1 MSKFTVVRAGAGS
14 GKTYDLC
21 ETVVNEVLGGLDPA
35 RILATTF
42 TRKAAAE
49 LKSRIQQR
57 LLAAIGLPL
66 DQSLKKIERLELGAI
81 GTVHSVGHQLLTK
94 YAIQVG
100 ISPRLQVLEEE
111 ATRRVLLDVLNCM
124 NPAPWEELAKRMNRL
139 SLGVPQE
146 LVLELL
152 QAKRTNRISH
162 KDFQDQIQTSGKR
175 LIEIMAP
182 NGPLEHPLTFEE
194 LYLLA
199 KKILNSLHHL
209 TSDTTKTTD
218 KAKTDLQRLIA
229 GNACIWKDFLTASKI
244 KAGVSSGADAIVS
257 ELRDYASNIL
267 RSGNLHQDIRALLK
281 QLVEQTISLSEAYQ
295 AFKKERGMVDFTDL
309 EVLFLNLL
317 TDPALMENLKADFE
331 LVVVDEFQDTNP
343 IQLAIFQQLRSIATA
358 CHWVGDSKQA
368 IYGFNGADAQ
378 LVGVVWNNTPSGA
391 RKFLPDNYRSQA
403 GLVQLVGQLFKPI
416 FGKGVV
422 LHPKKPGIPRG
433 IERWLI
439 SAKNYEQEYTAL
451 AVGIAQL
458 RNEGIRLRDIG
469 ILTRTNRNVQ
479 DIGDACKAMGLPV
492 ILSLPGLLDT
502 REGALTLAGLQLAA
516 DRYDSLAAATILHIL
531 SAPGADTPEWLNS
544 RLQEVEKASAVNEKN
559 GAEHSSTVPP
569 WDGNPLLALL
579 EDIDLQASSPSTVVQ
594 QVIDAL
600 DIGNR
605 LRSWGDVPRRAA
617 NLDALLDIARKYEDE
632 MRDLGKSAT
641 VTGLITHLKNLGNKE
656 KDFTGTPYGIDAIT
670 ILTYHKSKG
679 LEWPVVILTGLDY
692 DRPSEMWEPIVE
704 GGGTNPVEP
713 LKGRTLRYWPWPF
726 GRDKY
731 GRLSSG
737 SGLEDMALQSE
748 EGQDASTREEDEARR
763 LLYVGFTRA
772 REKLILAHREKKYKW
787 LEKIPEIDSIL
798 PVNLAPYKHKLPGI
812 ATTYVIRKPDFNN
825 FDAFRLPKKKNETW
839 LVPLQAPDE
848 VIKPVP
854 RWYNPSH
861 QRTEMTAAEL
871 TVTVETLSDTPL
883 FPEIKDDAQYNS
895 LGNAVHAYLASLPS
909 TVTLGIDYI
918 EALALRCLKGW
929 DAQTILSTNEL
940 AAMGE
945 RFREWINHRYP
956 GAVWHTEVPM
966 TAPKSDGGQWKGVLD
981 LALELDGG
989 EIVLIDHKSSPVRHD
1004 QCSDKAVTF
1013 YGQLDAYRKALEVQ
1027 GINVKETWIHFPLS
1041 GVMVKMSHC

>member
-1 MSKFTVVRAGAGS
+1 MMSKFTVVRAGAGS

-49 LKSRIQQR
+49 LKNRIQQR
-57 LLAAIGLPL
+57 LLADKGLPL
-66 DQSLKKIERLELGAI
+66 DQRLKRIERLELGAI

-139 SLGVPQE
+139 SLGVPQD

-152 QAKRTNRISH
+152 QAKRANLISH
-162 KDFQDQIQTSGKR
+162 KDFQDQMQSSGEQ
-175 LIEIMAP
+175 LIRIMAP
-182 NGPLEHPLTFEE
+182 DEPLEHWLTFEE
-194 LYLLA
+194 LYQLA
-199 KKILNSLHHL
+199 KSILDQLDHL
-209 TSDTTKTTD
+209 NDNTD
-218 KAKTDLQRLIA
+218 KTKKARTALRGLIA
-229 GNACIWKDFLTASKI
+229 RDASIWRDFLIAAKI
-244 KAGVSSGADAIVS
+244 KAGIQSGADAIVS
-257 ELRDYASNIL
+257 KLRNYASNIL
-267 RSGNLHQDIRALLK
+267 RSGNLHQDIRDLLK

-309 EVLFLNLL
+309 EVLFLDLL
-317 TDPALMENLKADFE
+317 TDPALVESLKADFE

-378 LVGVVWNNTPSGA
+378 LVGVVWNNTPPGA
-391 RKFLPDNYRSQA
+391 RKVLPNNYRSQA
-403 GLVQLVGQLFKPI
+403 GLVQLAGQLFKPI
-416 FGKGVV
+416 FGTGVV
-422 LHPKKPGIPRG
+422 LHPKKPANPRG

-439 SAKNYEQEYTAL
+439 SAKNYKQEYTAL

-458 RNEGIRLRDIG
+458 RNEGIRLRDIA
-469 ILTRTNRNVQ
+469 ILTRTNRNAQ
-479 DIGDACKAMGLPV
+479 DIGAACKAMGLPV

-531 SAPGADTPEWLNS
+531 SDPGADTPEWLNN

-605 LRSWGDVPRRAA
+605 LRSWGDIPRRAA
-617 NLDALLDIARKYEDE
+617 NLDTLLDIARKYEDE

-641 VTGLITHLKNLGNKE
+641 VTGLITHLKNLGNRKQ
-656 KDFTGTPYGIDAIT
+656 DLTGTPYGIDAIT

-692 DRPSEMWEPIVE
+692 DRPAEMWEPIVE
-704 GGGTNPVEP
+704 GGGENLVEP

-726 GRDKY
+726 GRDNY
-731 GRLSSG
+731 GRLSKG
-737 SGLEDMALQSE
+737 SELEDMALQSK
-748 EGQDASTREEDEARR
+748 EGQEASKREEDEARR

-772 REKLILAHREKKYKW
+772 REKLILAHRETTYKW
-787 LEKIPEIDSIL
+787 LEKIPGIDSIL
-798 PVNLAPYKHKLPGI
+798 PINLAPGVHKLPGI
-812 ATTYVIRKPDFNN
+812 STTYVIRKPDFNQAE
-825 FDAFRLPKKKNETW
+825 DFRLPAKEKETW
-839 LVPLQAPDE
+839 LVPLQAPAE

-871 TVTVETLSDTPL
+871 TVTVEKLSDAPL
-883 FPEIKDDAQYNS
+883 FPEIKDEAQHNP
-895 LGNAVHAYLASLPS
+895 LGKAVHAYLASLPS
-909 TVTLGIDYI
+909 TAALAVDSI
-918 EALALRCLKGW
+918 EAAALRCLKGW
-929 DAQTILSTNEL
+929 NAQTILSANEL

-945 RFREWINHRYP
+945 RFRKWINHRYP
-956 GAVWHTEVPM
+956 GANWHTEVPM

-989 EIVLIDHKSSPVRHD
+989 DIVLIDHKSSPIRHD
-1004 QCSDKAVTF
+1004 QCPDKAVTF
-1013 YGQLDAYRKALEVQ
+1013 HGQLDAYRKTLEVQ
-1027 GINVKETWIHFPLS
+1027 GINVKEIWIHFPLS
-1041 GVMVKMSHC
+1041 GVMAKMSHC